1 MLSLSNFSILSSW
14 NLILTSNV
22 LCCVISKAA
31 FNSGSDSWALF
42 PSTQA
47 GIFCGL
53 APWILRKQVHG
64 VVIYKCLSNLLLLL
78 VIRLFQMTD
87 LLMARVML
95 QIIFHTEEIEVAAES
110 SNVRM
115 MIPTHLPSE
124 ETNPTLCCW
133 FCSTSI
139 IPIPGTQAGTGT
151 MLFCRGGSDHPACEK
166 EKSGFAYQNR
176 IKCAVLDPCAVSMES
191 AGFHG
196 KSVAEQQHSGHTHGM
211 APAGLTIPPSA
222 LPSSCSLPSLGYG
235 EIIQEGET
243 DQLCSAN

>member
-1 MLSLSNFSILSSW
+1 MLSLSNFTILSSW

-53 APWILRKQVHG
+53 APWILRKQIHG
-64 VVIYKCLSNLLLLL
+64 VVIYKSLSNLLLLL

-110 SNVRM
+110 SNVGM

-124 ETNPTLCCW
+124 ENKSHLVRMVLFHQHHLNPRH
-133 FCSTSI
+133 TS
-139 IPIPGTQAGTGT
+139 
-151 MLFCRGGSDHPACEK
+151 RNWDH
-166 EKSGFAYQNR
+166 
-176 IKCAVLDPCAVSMES
+176 AVLQGWKWPP
-191 AGFHG
+191 
-196 KSVAEQQHSGHTHGM
+196 GM
-211 APAGLTIPPSA
+211 RER
-222 LPSSCSLPSLGYG
+222 
-235 EIIQEGET
+235 EIRVCISKQK
-243 DQLCSAN
+243 